1 MEKPT
6 LLIVDDEVTIHVIV
20 KAFIGNLYN
29 LRSASNAQ
37 EAIDILSQEPVNIML
52 LDIQMPDLSGLEL
65 LESLM
70 LDSAL
75 RDIPVII
82 FTEKVTEKNKKKALK
97 LGADAFIGKDSFS
110 TDLGKKNLL
119 KQMRKSIEKSRK
131 PAPKKSDHKR
141 KSIEVIKRLVDDVKE
156 NDFFHASRRLGA
168 NIKRNFDIDY
178 ISFWSIENENPNLLM
193 FMGGGHPE
201 DLETENIKATSAYNT
216 LKNKREPYLI
226 NNTVSEKKGL
236 YSIATVK
243 NSLSSEIGIPL
254 FKISRRK
261 LTKNKMLIPGDTPI
275 FGFVVLKRNRV
286 FTTHDFKILVR
297 TIQYCGTLLWGLYEL
312 LHVKKYNNK
321 SEQLSRPKKHSNYKR
336 MSFFGF

>member
-1 MEKPT
+1 
-6 LLIVDDEVTIHVIV
+6 
-20 KAFIGNLYN
+20 
-29 LRSASNAQ
+29 
-37 EAIDILSQEPVNIML
+37 ML

-82 FTEKVTEKNKKKALK
+82 FTEKVTEKNKKKALE
-97 LGADAFIGKDSFS
+97 LGAEAFIGKDTFS
-110 TDLGKKNLL
+110 TDLGKQNLL
-119 KQMRKSIEKSRK
+119 KRMRKSLKKAKE
-131 PAPKKSDHKR
+131 PAPKKPDHKR

-156 NDFFHASRRLGA
+156 NDFFHASRRLGS
-168 NIKRNFDIDY
+168 NIKRNFNIDY
-178 ISFWSIENENPNLLM
+178 ISFWSIENEDPNLLM

-201 DLETENIKATSAYNT
+201 DLEIENVKTTSAYNA

-236 YSIATVK
+236 YSGATVK

-261 LTKNKMLIPGDTPI
+261 LTKNKMSIPDDTPI

-286 FTTHDFKILVR
+286 FTTYDFTILVR

-321 SEQLSRPKKHSNYKR
+321 SEQLSRPKKNSNFKR